1 MKAIILAA
9 GKGSNLNP
17 FSNTRPIPM
26 ISVAGKTL
34 LDNSLCQLKSAG
46 VNDVYIVVGHHKE
59 KIQELVAEKL
69 DTGMNIHCLEQDKNN
84 GIGDAVLKVKDKI
97 SPGEYFLLIYGDTL
111 TDENIYSKAQQ
122 SFHSFKCPVA
132 SICLPPSNESF
143 GNVVLNAQMK
153 INKIVEKPKGSN
165 FGNYVLAGVFI
176 LPESFFGLLEKNK
189 LSMEKALQV
198 IVKKGDLMASM
209 WENEWLDIV
218 YPWEI
223 LQANKILLDSWG
235 ESSIAKSALME
246 SNVTIQGVV
255 NVKENVVIKAGAVIE
270 GPCSIG
276 RGSYIGNNSLIRS
289 YTSIGSKCS
298 VGYGVELKNCVVLD
312 NSGIGRL
319 SFVGDSVIGENV
331 DIGAG
336 CMTVNRNTNWEKI
349 KVRNG
354 KANLATNMKKLGAF
368 IGDGVVI
375 GASNTIQP
383 GTVVPPGKNLP
394 ACYSVRNET

>member
-1 MKAIILAA
+1 MKALILAA
-9 GKGSNLNP
+9 GKGTKLNP

-34 LDNSLCQLKSAG
+34 LENSLCQLKNAG
-46 VNDVYIVVGHHKE
+46 ITDVYIVVGHHKE
-59 KIQELVAEKL
+59 RVQDFIAEKYS
-69 DTGMNIHCLEQDKNN
+69 DGMNIHCLEQKKNA
-84 GIGDAVLKVKDKI
+84 GIGDAVRQVKDKI

-111 TDENIYSKAQQ
+111 TDENICSKVQQ

-143 GNVVLNAQMK
+143 GNVFLNAQMK
-153 INKIVEKPKGSN
+153 ITKIVEKPKGDN

-176 LPESFFGLLEKNK
+176 LPESFIGLLEKNK
-189 LSMEKALQV
+189 LSMEKALKAL
-198 IVKKGDLMASM
+198 VKEDSLMASM
-209 WENEWLDIV
+209 WEDEWLDIV

-223 LQANKILLDSWG
+223 LQANRIILDSWT
-235 ESSIAKSALME
+235 ESSIARSAAME

-255 NVKENVVIKAGAVIE
+255 NIEEDVVIKAGAVLE

-276 RGSYIGNNSLIRS
+276 RGTYIGNNSLVRS

-331 DIGAG
+331 DLGAG
-336 CMTVNRNTNWEKI
+336 CMTVNRTVDWQ
-349 KVRNG
+349 KVQVKNG
-354 KANLATNMKKLGAF
+354 KTSFPSGLVKLGAF
-368 IGDGVVI
+368 VGDGVTI
-375 GASNTIQP
+375 GAGNTIQP
-383 GTVVPPGKNLP
+383 GTVVSPGKILP
-394 ACYSVRNET
+394 ARYSVTNKT

>member
-1 MKAIILAA
+1 MKALILAA
-9 GKGSNLNP
+9 GKGTKLNP

-34 LDNSLCQLKSAG
+34 LENSLCQLKNAG
-46 VNDVYIVVGHHKE
+46 ITDVYIVVGHHKE
-59 KIQELVAEKL
+59 RVQDFIAEKYS
-69 DTGMNIHCLEQDKNN
+69 DGMNIHCLEQKKNA
-84 GIGDAVLKVKDKI
+84 GIGDAVRQVKDKI

-111 TDENIYSKAQQ
+111 TDENICSKVQQ

-143 GNVVLNAQMK
+143 GNVFLNAQMK
-153 INKIVEKPKGSN
+153 ITKIVEKPKGDN

-176 LPESFFGLLEKNK
+176 LPESFIGLLEKNK
-189 LSMEKALQV
+189 LSMEKALKAL
-198 IVKKGDLMASM
+198 VKEDSLMASM
-209 WENEWLDIV
+209 WEDEWLDIV

-223 LQANKILLDSWG
+223 LQANRIILDSWT
-235 ESSIAKSALME
+235 ESSIAKSAVME

-255 NVKENVVIKAGAVIE
+255 NIEEDVVIKAGAVLE

-276 RGSYIGNNSLIRS
+276 RGTYIGNNSLVRS

-331 DIGAG
+331 DLGAG
-336 CMTVNRNTNWEKI
+336 CMTVNRTVDWQ
-349 KVRNG
+349 KVQVKNG
-354 KANLATNMKKLGAF
+354 KTSFPSGLVKLGAF
-368 IGDGVVI
+368 VGDGVTI
-375 GASNTIQP
+375 GAGNTIQP
-383 GTVVPPGKNLP
+383 GTVVSPGKILP
-394 ACYSVRNET
+394 ARYSVTNKT